1 MGRLKHRGKKK
12 RMNKIAGI
20 RSPPFWAHIRKFGLK
35 RVRTR
40 RIRVNKEKSWRRGG
54 QAQA

>member
-1 MGRLKHRGKKK
+1 MGRLKFSAKKK
-12 RMNKIAGI
+12 RMNSRASV

-40 RIRVNKEKSWRRGG
+40 RIRVSKENNWRRGRKMHV
-54 QAQA
+54 